1 MVTAVN
7 GNTATNKINAGSGML
22 ASNFETF
29 LALLTTQ
36 LKNQDPLSP
45 LDSNEFTA
53 QLTQMAGVEQQL
65 LSNQLLTALLNGQ
78 EGDGL
83 ANASNYIGK
92 NATAVW
98 DATKAADGKATWS
111 YELGKDATEVELQV
125 LNAAGQVVWKG
136 PAPEAGAGVH
146 DFTWNEGQDG
156 SVYTLK
162 VTAKDGAGKVDAQVL
177 MRGRITG
184 VEMYAD
190 EPYVTIGNSVMP
202 LSSIIALD
210 EKNASVNPP
219 TPDPAPDPTPTPLP
233 VFPETDA

>member
-1 MVTAVN
+1 MVTAVT
-7 GNTATNKINAGSGML
+7 GNTATGKINASSGML

-29 LALLTTQ
+29 LSLLTAQ

-45 LDSNEFTA
+45 MDSNEFTG

-78 EGDGL
+78 KGDGL
-83 ANASNYIGK
+83 ASASNYIGK
-92 NATAVW
+92 DATAVW
-98 DATKAADGKATWS
+98 DATKAADGKASWS
-111 YELGKDATEVELQV
+111 YELGKNATEVELQV

-136 PAPEAGAGVH
+136 PAPEGGNTSGVH
-146 DFTWNEGQDG
+146 DFNWTGGENG

-162 VTAKDGAGKVDAQVL
+162 VAAKDGAGGKVDAQVL

-190 EPYVTIGNSVMP
+190 EPYVTIGNSIMP
-202 LSSIIALD
+202 LSTIIALD
-210 EKNASVNPP
+210 EKNASAPP
-219 TPDPAPDPTPTPLP
+219 TTT
-233 VFPETDA
+233 PETGA

>member
-7 GNTATNKINAGSGML
+7 GNTATNKINASSGML

-29 LALLTTQ
+29 LSLLTAQ

-45 LDSNEFTA
+45 MDSNQFTA

-78 EGDGL
+78 KGDGL
-83 ANASNYIGK
+83 ASASNYIGK
-92 NATAVW
+92 DATAVW

-111 YELGKDATEVELQV
+111 YELGKNASEVELQV

-136 PAPEAGAGVH
+136 PAPEGGNSSGVH
-146 DFTWNEGQDG
+146 DFNWTGGEDG

-162 VTAKDGAGKVDAQVL
+162 VAAKDGTGKVDAQVL

-219 TPDPAPDPTPTPLP
+219 TPDPTPTPLP
-233 VFPETDA
+233 TDPETDA

>member
-1 MVTAVN
+1 MVTAVTA
-7 GNTATNKINAGSGML
+7 NTATDKVNTGSTML

-29 LALLTTQ
+29 LSLLTAQ

-45 LDSNEFTA
+45 MDSNEFTG

-78 EGDGL
+78 KGDGL
-83 ANASNYIGK
+83 ASASNYIGK
-92 NATAVW
+92 DATAVW
-98 DATKAADGKATWS
+98 DATKAADGKASWS
-111 YELGKDATEVELQV
+111 YELGTNASEVELQV

-146 DFTWNEGQDG
+146 DFNWTEGQDG

-162 VTAKDGAGKVDAQVL
+162 VAAKDASGGKVDAQVL

-219 TPDPAPDPTPTPLP
+219 TPVPTPTPLP
-233 VFPETDA
+233 TDPETDA

>member
-1 MVTAVN
+1 MFTAVTA
-7 GNTATNKINAGSGML
+7 NTANDKINTGSTML

-29 LALLTTQ
+29 LSLLTAQ

-45 LDSNEFTA
+45 MDSNQFTA

-78 EGDGL
+78 KGDGL
-83 ANASNYIGK
+83 ASASNYIGK
-92 NATAVW
+92 DATAVW
-98 DATKAADGKATWS
+98 DATKAADGKASWS
-111 YELGKDATEVELQV
+111 YELGTNASDVELQV

-146 DFTWNEGQDG
+146 DFNWTEGQDG

-162 VTAKDGAGKVDAQVL
+162 VAAKDGTSKVDAQVL

-190 EPYVTIGNSVMP
+190 EPYVTIGSSVMP

-210 EKNASVNPP
+210 EKNASVQPP
-219 TPDPAPDPTPTPLP
+219 IT
-233 VFPETDA
+233 PETDA

>member
-1 MVTAVN
+1 MVTAVT
-7 GNTATNKINAGSGML
+7 GNTATGKINASSGML

-29 LALLTTQ
+29 LSLLTAQ

-45 LDSNEFTA
+45 MDSNEFTG

-78 EGDGL
+78 KGDGL
-83 ANASNYIGK
+83 ASASNYIGK
-92 NATAVW
+92 DATAVW
-98 DATKAADGKATWS
+98 DATKAADGKASWS
-111 YELGKDATEVELQV
+111 YELGANAKDVELQV
-125 LNAAGQVVWKG
+125 LNATGQVVWKG

-146 DFTWNEGQDG
+146 DFNWTEGQDG

-162 VTAKDGAGKVDAQVL
+162 VTAKDGAGGKVDAQVL

-190 EPYVTIGNSVMP
+190 EPYVTIGNSIMP
-202 LSSIIALD
+202 LSTVIALD
-210 EKNASVNPP
+210 EKNASAPP
-219 TPDPAPDPTPTPLP
+219 TTT
-233 VFPETDA
+233 PETGA

>member
-1 MVTAVN
+1 MAGISSIGAAEAAVVT
-7 GNTATNKINAGSGML
+7 GTKGL
-22 ASNFETF
+22 AQNYETF
-29 LALLTTQ
+29 LSLLTAQ
-36 LKNQDPLSP
+36 LKNQDPTSP
-45 LDSNEFTA
+45 VDSNAFTA
-53 QLTQMAGVEQQL
+53 QLVQMSGVEQQL

-78 EGDGL
+78 KGDGL

-92 NATAVW
+92 DATAVW

-111 YELGKDATEVELQV
+111 YELGKNATEVELQV
-125 LNAAGQVVWKG
+125 LNSTGQVVWKG
-136 PAPEAGAGVH
+136 PPPEGGTTSGVH
-146 DFTWNEGQDG
+146 DFNWTEGQDG

-162 VTAKDGAGKVDAQVL
+162 VVAKDGTGEVDAQVL

-210 EKNASVNPP
+210 EKNASVTPP
-219 TPDPAPDPTPTPLP
+219 KPDPTP
-233 VFPETDA
+233 PETDA

>member
-1 MVTAVN
+1 M
-7 GNTATNKINAGSGML
+7 
-22 ASNFETF
+22 
-29 LALLTTQ
+29 
-36 LKNQDPLSP
+36 
-45 LDSNEFTA
+45 DSNEFTG

-78 EGDGL
+78 KGDGL
-83 ANASNYIGK
+83 SSASNYIGK
-92 NATAVW
+92 DATAVW

-111 YELGKDATEVELQV
+111 YELGKNATEVELQV
-125 LNAAGQVVWKG
+125 LNSTGQVVWKG
-136 PAPEAGAGVH
+136 PPPEGGTTSGVH
-146 DFTWNEGQDG
+146 DFNWTEGQDG

-162 VTAKDGAGKVDAQVL
+162 VVAKDGTGKVDAQVL

-210 EKNASVNPP
+210 EKNASVTPP
-219 TPDPAPDPTPTPLP
+219 KPDPTP
-233 VFPETDA
+233 PETDA

>member
-1 MVTAVN
+1 
-7 GNTATNKINAGSGML
+7 
-22 ASNFETF
+22 
-29 LALLTTQ
+29 
-36 LKNQDPLSP
+36 
-45 LDSNEFTA
+45 
-53 QLTQMAGVEQQL
+53 MAGVEQQL

-78 EGDGL
+78 KGDGL

-92 NATAVW
+92 DATAVW

-111 YELGKDATEVELQV
+111 YELGKNATEVELQV
-125 LNAAGQVVWKG
+125 LNSTGQVVWKG
-136 PAPEAGAGVH
+136 PPPEGGTTSGVH
-146 DFTWNEGQDG
+146 DFNWTEGQDG

-162 VTAKDGAGKVDAQVL
+162 VVAKDGTGKVDAQVL

-210 EKNASVNPP
+210 EKNASVTPP
-219 TPDPAPDPTPTPLP
+219 KPDPTP
-233 VFPETDA
+233 PETDA

>member
-7 GNTATNKINAGSGML
+7 AQTAANKLNTGSSML

-29 LALLTTQ
+29 LSLLTAQ

-45 LDSNEFTA
+45 MDSTEFTG

-65 LSNQLLTALLNGQ
+65 LSNQLLTALLDGQ
-78 EGDGL
+78 TGDGL
-83 ANASNYIGK
+83 ASASNYIGK

-98 DATKAADGKATWS
+98 DATKAADGKASWS
-111 YELGKDATEVELQV
+111 YELASNASDVEIQV

-136 PAPEAGAGVH
+136 PAPDAGSGVH
-146 DFTWNEGQDG
+146 DFTWTEGQDG

-162 VTAKDGAGKVDAQVL
+162 VTAKDATGGKVDAQVL
-177 MRGRITG
+177 MRGRISG

-210 EKNASVNPP
+210 EKNASATP
-219 TPDPAPDPTPTPLP
+219 TPAPTPTPP
-233 VFPETDA
+233 PTTPETDA